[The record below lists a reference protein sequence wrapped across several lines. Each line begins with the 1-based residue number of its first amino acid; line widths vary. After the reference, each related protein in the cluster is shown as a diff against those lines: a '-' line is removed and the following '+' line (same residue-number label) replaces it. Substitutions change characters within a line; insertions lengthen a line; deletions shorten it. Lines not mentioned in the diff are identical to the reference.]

1 MTIRF
6 RSWPLLMAIM
16 IAMMAQATWAQGT
29 AKSPARAPSTQSL
42 SPTVAQSGQA
52 EQRPLHVRVN
62 LVRLPVTVR
71 GPHGH
76 LAVNL
81 GPENFLVYDNG
92 NLQHIRHFDVG
103 GNPMSVVLVVETSS
117 RIKPLLATI
126 RKTGILFTETVLGA
140 NGKGAVI
147 GFNDKP
153 HLLAPFTTNHNRLE
167 KTINDLKAGDKGVH
181 LYDALY
187 RAVHMLEDQ
196 PQNRRRVIIDISEAK
211 DTGSINGLESVL
223 RDAEL
228 ANISIYTIGLST
240 SSAMLRAQPKQAA
253 APQFGP
259 PGTFPAPGYPGV
271 PQTPST
277 LQQQSGNVNPL
288 PLIEMLVKMG
298 VHLLSRKALKA
309 SAAATGGDHVST
321 RRDSS
326 ILQAMTRFGE
336 EMNAAYTI
344 AYRAPTNGPWGY
356 HTVTV
361 KVTEPGYRVRTRPGY
376 FIAPPNGST
385 SRKN

>member
-1 MTIRF
+1 MKIGF
-6 RSWPLLMAIM
+6 RLALLFLAALMV
-16 IAMMAQATWAQGT
+16 AMPRAVRAQTTTKQPVHVPPG
-29 AKSPARAPSTQSL
+29 QVL
-42 SPTVAQSGQA
+42 SPTLANSGQTP
-52 EQRPLHVRVN
+52 QRPLRVRVN

-76 LAVNL
+76 LAINL

-103 GNPMSVVLVVETSS
+103 GSPMSVVLVVETSS
-117 RIKPLLATI
+117 RVSPLLPTI
-126 RKTGILFTETVLGA
+126 RKTGILFTDLVLGA
-140 NGKGAVI
+140 NGEGALI
-147 GFNDKP
+147 GFGDKT
-153 HLLAPFTTNHNRLE
+153 HLLVPFTASHDRLE
-167 KTINDLKAGDKGVH
+167 KAIHDLKSGDSGVH

-187 RAVHMLEDQ
+187 RAVQMLQDQ
-196 PQNRRRVIIDISEAK
+196 PQNRRRVIIAISESK
-211 DTGSINGLESVL
+211 DTGSLNGIESVL

-240 SSAMLRAQPKQAA
+240 ASAKVRAKPTQASG
-253 APQFGP
+253 PQFGP
-259 PGTFPAPGYPGV
+259 PGTFSNPGYPGV
-271 PQTPST
+271 PQTPLSMR
-277 LQQQSGNVNPL
+277 QQSGNVNPL

-309 SAAATGGDHVST
+309 AAAATGGDHVSAL
-321 RRDSS
+321 RDSS
-326 ILQAMTRFGE
+326 IQQAISRFGR

-356 HTVTV
+356 HTITV
-361 KVTEPGYRVRTRPGY
+361 KVTEPGYSVRTRPGY

-385 SRKN
+385 PSKP